1 MFSSFSVYHILV
13 KEAKHCYAN
22 PMREVVIAAIFNQE
36 GLLVG
41 QRCSDPF
48 KGYWECPGGKVEA
61 QESLIEALVREIDEE
76 GQVKVISAQ
85 AMFDYVV
92 STPQGQ
98 LHLTW
103 FNTIIDGSFK
113 PIIYEKILYIKKEEL
128 HLIDWIPH
136 NLPYIDQLKAY
147 FPIQR

>member
-13 KEAKHCYAN
+13 KEDKHCYAY
-22 PMREVVIAAIFNQE
+22 PMREVVIAAIFNEE

-41 QRCSDPF
+41 QRLSDPF

-61 QESLIEALVREIDEE
+61 DESLIEALVREIDEE

-85 AMFDYVV
+85 AMFDYEV

-103 FNTIIDGSFK
+103 FSTFIEGSFK
-113 PIIYEKILYIKKEEL
+113 PIIYEKIQFIKKEEL

-136 NLPYIDQLKAY
+136 NLPYIDQLKEY
-147 FPIQR
+147 FPTQR